1 MAALFA
7 EYGSHM
13 IRDLESIAYSANAVF
28 ASSPGFIGCAVRSH
42 HPPILEFRL
51 ATHIDAERFKVHLER
66 HNSGLGFRHE
76 IDPRNP
82 AVLLQYR

>member
-1 MAALFA
+1 MSAQWSNL
-7 EYGSHM
+7 G
-13 IRDLESIAYSANAVF
+13 RIAKSANAMF
-28 ASSPGFIGCAVRSH
+28 ASSPGFVGCAVRSH

-51 ATHIDAERFKVHLER
+51 ATNMDAERFKMHLEL

>member
-1 MAALFA
+1 MTNN
-7 EYGSHM
+7 
-13 IRDLESIAYSANAVF
+13 LEGIAQSANAAF
-28 ASSPGFIGCAVRSH
+28 ASSPGFVGCAVRSH

-51 ATHIDAERFKVHLER
+51 ATHSDAERFKIHLEL